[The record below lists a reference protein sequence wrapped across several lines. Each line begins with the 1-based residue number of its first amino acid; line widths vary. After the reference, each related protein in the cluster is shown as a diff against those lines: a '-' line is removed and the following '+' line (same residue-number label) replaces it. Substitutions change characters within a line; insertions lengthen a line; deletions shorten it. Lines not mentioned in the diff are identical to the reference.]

1 MGFVSPPRSAGPR
14 MQSPEQRGK
23 EGRRGEEE
31 RVGEGEGQKKG

>member
-1 MGFVSPPRSAGPR
+1 MGSVSLPHSAGPR

-31 RVGEGEGQKKG
+31 RVGEGEGRKNG